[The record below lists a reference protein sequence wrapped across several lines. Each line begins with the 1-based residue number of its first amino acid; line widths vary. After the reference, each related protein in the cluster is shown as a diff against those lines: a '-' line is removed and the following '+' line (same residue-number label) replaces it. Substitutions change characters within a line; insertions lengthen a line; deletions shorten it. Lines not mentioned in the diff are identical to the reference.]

1 MLRDIHRNKTS
12 READTD
18 RGREI
23 YKEQHTTQRPTN
35 RRRRRHTYKE
45 GQTFLER
52 QKQRHRE
59 GETHRHTHTYAQT
72 GSPVHRWTQKDTHTQ
87 T

>member
-35 RRRRRHTYKE
+35 RRRRRDIHTK
-45 GQTFLER
+45 R
-52 QKQRHRE
+52 DRH
-59 GETHRHTHTYAQT
+59 
-72 GSPVHRWTQKDTHTQ
+72 S
-87 T
+87 